1 MKGHNLEL
9 QRKIQVQKQQEEN
22 KEESLFSSAF
32 KQEEQQ
38 ESVLQGEKTENLI
51 AHGFKEATMKDD
63 IDELGG
69 PAPGE
74 PAYIGLEKKFTRKQ
88 EGDSAKMEAVR
99 LALDAYHNH
108 EHMNISREKAM
119 DDLIA
124 ACDKYCSGRFR
135 LFKWGRGKQRLEEVM
150 ALREKVMQEREATRS
165 GLEPEDGT
173 GATNLIHNDA
183 VGAYTEETQK
193 KLKKAGV
200 GKLLVAG
207 LATIVGVTVGNII
220 KLATLQPLWRK
231 KVGWKPKSYFM
242 GAMGFMD
249 RTFGRVTYVDK
260 LDEKG
265 NVVGLEKKRIYETDT
280 SQKEKDRSATF
291 AAENA
296 MMKADREMLEE
307 DGFDDFDE
315 EAYID
320 EGYDNDLALINVKRD
335 LAIAYGKDDPDT
347 EEIERLEKELEERSQ
362 KSAEFAEYMK
372 ENKADSGF
380 VPNISPELD
389 QEVKN
394 ARNAYKNTSLIKAL
408 KEQDKRTR
416 ERVEKEGKTEE
427 FRQMLKEQVM
437 GNCLEEN
444 GSADQVLTERDKAY
458 NEEELKAKIEK
469 FEEFDLRTISFEN
482 NVDMLRDFKKNKES
496 FEYVRSVHYE
506 LFKGIASG
514 FKLDDERMIKL
525 RAKFKCAFEM
535 EDYMIRV
542 NRMILRDELEGLDL
556 VKDQDRIDEYISQK
570 RALAEKKERFYRL
583 LPKPGETEAFLAE
596 CEEKVRSEYKS
607 REKTIKALYRIL
619 EKGGE
624 KGSIPKD
631 ELKKKADAYESNAVV
646 YDYIQYAA
654 TRYIAFSGPDIMES
668 YNVINKKTEDN
679 KVSTKAERWEFTWMY
694 GKSLEDRV
702 RLTELRNGP
711 NAEQKKEMLR
721 ERIAKKE
728 SETEKDKLTE
738 EKKAEIE
745 QEAKAET
752 TKEAEL
758 INAKNT
764 LAYYREMIVDMKSFD
779 LKEFDTRDIGKFYE
793 NFERKKRVLWIYTNS
808 RIMIGIIRAQLELI
822 RASEIEEAKKKDPD
836 YKVNP
841 KERLKL
847 PEDFKELGYADYDEL
862 VKDLSVAQDIGNAI
876 QGKMDS
882 LAQISEKEYLPY
894 YSLEEIFGLDAEKSA
909 KITENHDKYWAEM
922 EEKGVFLD
930 DDPVA
935 QWVEEMNA
943 FKNNI
948 NISIRT
954 REVKEEEEEEE
965 SKEKSKEETKEESKK
980 VKLTQN
986 MTGDV
991 DIMEI
996 YREEQEY
1003 YDKEKILKGRSMLSK
1018 KDRVAEIEKAKAYK
1032 ERIKSISNCR
1042 DDQVSSMINNNRQR
1056 YIKRYVSSMEYF
1068 YNDSEEKTAERV
1080 RALEADPQSATTEQK
1095 QKMAKELESAFSVI
1109 MNFDLQEMNFDK
1121 ITDIYNETYEKT
1133 AVMTAFCFDFNL
1145 IFNDYEQLQNDPNVE
1160 TLLTKEEFM
1169 EVKAK
1174 KDFIQMTNVFFGNLP
1189 DLMSQPQHEEIDA
1202 VTLLTL
1208 KEDEFWKLTEKKKNN
1223 PVIQLYLGTA
1233 MMTASTI
1240 QKLGIIP
1247 GIDME
1252 ALYQKRRVSEFGA
1265 PQEDMTESIKKK
1277 LQKQ

>member
-9 QRKIQVQKQQEEN
+9 QKKIQVQKQQEEN

-38 ESVLQGEKTENLI
+38 QESVLQGEKTENLI
-51 AHGFKEATMKDD
+51 AQGFKEATMKDD

-183 VGAYTEETQK
+183 GVSFFNSQTD
-193 KLKKAGV
+193 KLRKAGV

-207 LATIVGVTVGNII
+207 LATIVGVTVGNIV
-220 KLATLQPLWRK
+220 KLATFQPLWRK
-231 KVGWKPKSYFM
+231 QVGWKPKHYFS
-242 GAMGFMD
+242 GTVKFLD

-362 KSAEFAEYMK
+362 KSAEFVEYMK

-394 ARNAYKNTSLIKAL
+394 ARNVYKNTLLIKAL
-408 KEQDKRTR
+408 KAQDKQTR

-437 GNCLEEN
+437 DNCLEEN

-458 NEEELKAKIEK
+458 NEEELRAKIEE

-506 LFKGIASG
+506 LFKGITSG

-535 EDYMIRV
+535 EDYMIRI
-542 NRMILRDELEGLDL
+542 NRMILRGEAEGLDL

-570 RALAEKKERFYRL
+570 RAGEVKKEFFYRQ
-583 LPKPGETEAFLAE
+583 LPKPGDTGAFLAE

-607 REKTIKALYRIL
+607 REKNIKALYRIL

-654 TRYIAFSGPDIMES
+654 SRYTVLSARDIIES
-668 YNVINKKTEDN
+668 YNQKNEKTEDN
-679 KVSTKAERWEFTWMY
+679 KLNTKAERWEYTWMY
-694 GKSLEDRV
+694 GKSMEDRI

-711 NAEQKKEMLR
+711 NAEQRKEMLR

-758 INAKNT
+758 INAKNI

-793 NFERKKRVLWIYTNS
+793 NFERKRRVLWIYTNAKY
-808 RIMIGIIRAQLELI
+808 MIKFIRDQLKLI

-894 YSLEEIFGLDAEKSA
+894 YSPEELFGLDAEKSR
-909 KITENHDKYWAEM
+909 KITENHDKYWEKQM
-922 EEKGVFLD
+922 EEKPDFLEK
-930 DDPVA
+930 DPVA
-935 QWVEEMNA
+935 QWVEEMNSY
-943 FKNNI
+943 KDLI
-948 NISIRT
+948 NIQIRT
-954 REVKEEEEEEE
+954 REV
-965 SKEKSKEETKEESKK
+965 SKEESKK
-980 VKLTQN
+980 GKLTQN

-1003 YDKEKILKGRSMLSK
+1003 YDKEQILEGRSKLSK
-1018 KDRVAEIEKAKAYK
+1018 KDRAAEIEKAKAYNK
-1032 ERIKSISNCR
+1032 RIDSIYGARNA
-1042 DDQVSSMINNNRQR
+1042 QVSSMISNNRQR
-1056 YIKRYVSSMEYF
+1056 YIKGYVGPMAYF
-1068 YNDSEEKTAERV
+1068 YQDSEEKTAERV
-1080 RALEADPQSATTEQK
+1080 RALETDPQSATTEQK
-1095 QKMAKELESAFSVI
+1095 QKMAKELEKAFSLIV
-1109 MNFDLQEMNFDK
+1109 NFDLQELNFDK
-1121 ITDIYNETYEKT
+1121 ISDVCDEAYEKT
-1133 AVMTAFCFDFNL
+1133 AVMARFCFEFNL
-1145 IFNDYEQLQNDPNVE
+1145 LFNDYKTLQNDPDVE
-1160 TLLTKEEFM
+1160 TLLTKEEFE

-1174 KDFIQMTNVFFGNLP
+1174 KDFIQMTNTLFGKVP
-1189 DLMSQPQHEEIDA
+1189 ELMSEPQHEEMDA
-1202 VTLLTL
+1202 VRLLTWTDDQFA
-1208 KEDEFWKLTEKKKNN
+1208 KEMEKQKKNPLN
-1223 PVIQLYLGTA
+1223 QVQLVNASLTA
-1233 MMTASTI
+1233 NAFR
-1240 QKLGIIP
+1240 KLGIIP

-1252 ALYQKRRVSEFGA
+1252 EAYRKKRVSEFGA

-1277 LQKQ
+1277 LQNQ

>member
-9 QRKIQVQKQQEEN
+9 QRKIQEQKQLEEN
-22 KEESLFSSAF
+22 KEESLFSRAF

-38 ESVLQGEKTENLI
+38 QESALQGEKTENLI
-51 AHGFKEATMKDD
+51 ARGFKEATMKDD

-88 EGDSAKMEAVR
+88 EGDSGKMEAVR

-108 EHMNISREKAM
+108 EQMNISREKAM

-150 ALREKVMQEREATRS
+150 ALREKVMQERDAYRS
-165 GLEPEDGT
+165 GLEQEDGSV
-173 GATNLIHNDA
+173 ATELIYNNAEDA
-183 VGAYTEETQK
+183 HLSSEME

-207 LATIVGVTVGNII
+207 LATIVGLTVGNVI
-220 KLATLQPLWRK
+220 KLATFQPLWRK
-231 KVGWKPKSYFM
+231 KVGWKPKDYFR
-242 GAMGFMD
+242 GTLGFLD
-249 RTFGRVTYVDK
+249 RTFGRVTYVDR

-265 NVVGLEKKRIYETDT
+265 NVVGLQKKRIYDTDT
-280 SQKEKDRSATF
+280 SQKEKDKSATF

-307 DGFDDFDE
+307 DGFDGFDE

-335 LAIAYGKDDPDT
+335 LAVAYGEDDPDT
-347 EEIERLEKELEERSQ
+347 GEVERLEKELEERSR
-362 KSAEFAEYMK
+362 KSAQFTEYMK

-389 QEVKN
+389 QEVTK
-394 ARNAYKNTSLIKAL
+394 ARNVYKNTQAVKAL
-408 KEQDKRTR
+408 KEQDKQTR

-427 FRQMLKEQVM
+427 FRQMLKEQAMDNVM
-437 GNCLEEN
+437 DEN
-444 GSADQVLTERDKAY
+444 GSADKVLTERDKAY
-458 NEEELKAKIEK
+458 DEEELKAKIEQ

-482 NVDMLRDFKKNKES
+482 NVDMLRDYKKNKES

-514 FKLDDERMIKL
+514 YKLDDERLIRL

-535 EDYMIRV
+535 EDYMIHM
-542 NRMILRDELEGLDL
+542 NRMILRGESEGLDL
-556 VKDQDRIDEYISQK
+556 VKDQDKIDEYIKQK
-570 RALAEKKERFYRL
+570 RAGAAKKEYFYRQ
-583 LPKPGETEAFLAE
+583 LPKPGDTGAFLAE
-596 CEEKVRSEYKS
+596 CEEKVRSEYKN
-607 REKTIKALYRIL
+607 REKSIKALYRIL

-624 KGSIPKD
+624 KGSIPGA
-631 ELKKKADAYESNAVV
+631 ELKKKADAYETNAVV

-654 TRYIAFSGPDIMES
+654 SRYAAFSAPDIINS
-668 YNVINKKTEDN
+668 YNQKNEKTEDN
-679 KVSTKAERWEFTWMY
+679 KLSTYAERWEYTWMY
-694 GKSLEDRV
+694 GKSMEDRI

-711 NAEQKKEMLR
+711 NAEKKKEMLQ

-728 SETEKDKLTE
+728 SKIEKDKLTE

-745 QEAKAET
+745 QEAKTET
-752 TKEAEL
+752 ENEANL
-758 INAKNT
+758 IKAKNT
-764 LAYYREMIVDMKSFD
+764 LAYYKEMIVDMKSFD

-793 NFERKKRVLWIYTNS
+793 NFERKRRILWIYTNA
-808 RIMIGIIRAQLELI
+808 RYMISTIRDQLKLI

-847 PEDFKELGYADYDEL
+847 PEDYKELGYADYDEL
-862 VKDLSVAQDIGNAI
+862 VKDLAIAQDVGNVI

-894 YSLEEIFGLDAEKSA
+894 YSLEEIFGLDAEKSR
-909 KITENHDKYWAEM
+909 KITENHDKYWEQQM
-922 EEKGVFLD
+922 EDKPDFLEK
-930 DDPVA
+930 DPVA
-935 QWVEEMNA
+935 QWVEEMNS
-943 FKNNI
+943 FKDLI
-948 NISIRT
+948 NIPIRT
-954 REVKEEEEEEE
+954 REVSKEE
-965 SKEKSKEETKEESKK
+965 SKEG
-980 VKLTQN
+980 KLTQN

-1003 YDKEKILKGRSMLSK
+1003 YDKMKILEGRSALSK
-1018 KDRVAEIEKAKAYK
+1018 KDRVAESKKAKAYK
-1032 ERIKSISNCR
+1032 ERIDSIYTGRNA
-1042 DDQVSSMINNNRQR
+1042 QVTSLVTNDRRRFIGG
-1056 YIKRYVSSMEYF
+1056 YVGPMAYF
-1068 YNDSEEKTAERV
+1068 YQDSKEKTAERV
-1080 RALEADPQSATTEQK
+1080 RALETDPKNATTEQK
-1095 QKMAKELESAFSVI
+1095 QKMAKELENAFSLIV
-1109 MNFDLQEMNFDK
+1109 NFDLQEMNFDK
-1121 ITDIYNETYEKT
+1121 VQDVCEEAYEKV
-1133 AVMTAFCFDFNL
+1133 AVMARFCFEFNVL
-1145 IFNDYEQLQNDPNVE
+1145 FNDYQKLQNDPDVE
-1160 TLLTKEEFM
+1160 TLLTKEEFE

-1174 KDFIQMTNVFFGNLP
+1174 KDFIQMANTLYNTVP
-1189 DLMSQPQHEEIDA
+1189 EAMSQPQHEEMDA
-1202 VTLLTL
+1202 VRLLTWTDDQFS
-1208 KEDEFWKLTEKKKNN
+1208 EEIEKQKKNPSN
-1223 PVIQLYLGTA
+1223 QVYLA
-1233 MMTASTI
+1233 NASMTAAAFR
-1240 QKLGIIP
+1240 QLGIIP

-1252 ALYQKRRVSEFGA
+1252 SAYRKQRVAALGA
-1265 PQEDMTESIKKK
+1265 PKEDPTESIKKK